1 MRNMQALSNAYN
13 LGDKWLE
20 REFRHVNF
28 GDQRL
33 IKRLIKTSSLI
44 ESKAFGSINQSCR
57 SWKEAKGAYRLF
69 SNKKFDPAGIYYSHY
84 KETQERIKGN
94 EFVFSVQDTTYLDF
108 DSHIKTK
115 GLGSVSKSYTKH
127 KMGLIVHSA
136 LMFTMEGL
144 PLGLSS
150 QQCWARVIREETAQE
165 KSRRKYISSTEDK
178 ESYKWIAALKD
189 TMHIIPKDTKVITI
203 GDREADIFEL
213 LWSCQEKGS
222 LFIVRNRQNRKF
234 ISTEGR
240 KTNLQTHINQISA
253 KKEIVIQV
261 PKKNNEAARMANIEI
276 KYMFGLIP
284 IRTPSLYGSKN
295 TEHKISDKVVLYVVR
310 AKEQVPPKGVEAI
323 DWLLLTNVPVSNFED
338 TIERINWYKLRWR
351 IEEYFRVLK
360 SGCKIEN
367 SRLATK
373 ERLEKLIAIKSII
386 AFKILYLSKVAISHP
401 QEVCTKILTSQEWQ
415 TLYIREHK
423 TIFIP
428 EEPPTM
434 KQAIIW
440 LGKLGGF
447 MNRKNDK
454 LPGTM
459 TLWRGYENLTES
471 IEILSIFLSQNCG

>member
-1 MRNMQALSNAYN
+1 MGNMQALSNSYN

-20 REFRHVNF
+20 REFRHVSF

-44 ESKAFGSINQSCR
+44 ESKASGAINQSCR

-69 SNKKFDPAGIYYSHY
+69 SNKKFDPVGIYSSHY

-127 KMGLIVHSA
+127 KMGLIMHSA

-189 TMHIIPKDTKVITI
+189 TMHIIPEDTKVITI

-213 LWSCQEKGS
+213 LWSCQEMGT

-234 ISTEGR
+234 ISIEGR
-240 KTNLQTHINQISA
+240 KT
-253 KKEIVIQV
+253 
-261 PKKNNEAARMANIEI
+261 
-276 KYMFGLIP
+276 
-284 IRTPSLYGSKN
+284 
-295 TEHKISDKVVLYVVR
+295 
-310 AKEQVPPKGVEAI
+310 
-323 DWLLLTNVPVSNFED
+323 
-338 TIERINWYKLRWR
+338 
-351 IEEYFRVLK
+351 
-360 SGCKIEN
+360 
-367 SRLATK
+367 
-373 ERLEKLIAIKSII
+373 
-386 AFKILYLSKVAISHP
+386 
-401 QEVCTKILTSQEWQ
+401 
-415 TLYIREHK
+415 
-423 TIFIP
+423 
-428 EEPPTM
+428 
-434 KQAIIW
+434 
-440 LGKLGGF
+440 
-447 MNRKNDK
+447 
-454 LPGTM
+454 
-459 TLWRGYENLTES
+459 
-471 IEILSIFLSQNCG
+471 